1 MDADSLRDRI
11 ADIIYQNCEADGYTK
26 LSTAQAVID
35 DLGLTME
42 RKYSY
47 VAGLRDENGIL
58 ISEGM
63 ATRVVGKWEEEK

>member
-35 DLGLTME
+35 DLGLTARVDECCGTMQIEGWVSGME
-42 RKYSY
+42 
-47 VAGLRDENGIL
+47 VE
-58 ISEGM
+58 
-63 ATRVVGKWEEEK
+63 T